1 MTDREDLY
9 YIAGYIAAVSDVLAE
24 NKKYEAISENLDAQ
38 SNRLYAIADRMKTEK
53 QEWTMTI
60 PKNPD
65 PPITAVYMAPAYPY
79 NYAETTTTAYINNEE
94 GTA

>member
-9 YIAGYIAAVSDVLAE
+9 YIAGYVAAVSDALMR
-24 NKKYEAISENLDAQ
+24 NKKYEAIAENLDAQ

-79 NYAETTTTAYINNEE
+79 NYAETTTACINNEGE
-94 GTA
+94 SK